1 MRGDFMGTTN
11 GTTEHNWTADE
22 IQARLG
28 TSTIVFERDRLLQA
42 ENIAMIAERGIKHI
56 EVCGLGNP
64 GHLDVNDSK
73 YTSWLSA
80 ECEKNGVSIIS
91 THCPGYLF
99 NSDDED
105 NRKKAAQEGIIAAKN
120 SEELG
125 AGVMVCHFKPEEPS
139 EKSINEMLEG
149 LEGTSIKLTIENG
162 QVLSDYTAFVDKVG
176 SDRFGMVV
184 DIGHTRD
191 EDEVNPFIKAAR
203 ARETMAVCGDRL
215 FHLHL
220 HDWVDRDH
228 FSPLDGDI
236 YWPGV
241 FDALKDIDYKGYY
254 MFEAAYPPGK
264 RGETDP
270 PYVLDKVAAFPQGFV
285 NRYVG

>member
-1 MRGDFMGTTN
+1 MTDTN
-11 GTTEHNWTADE
+11 GKSAYGWTSDE
-22 IQARLG
+22 IADRLG
-28 TSTIVFERDRLLQA
+28 TSTIVFERDRLLQSKD
-42 ENIAMIAERGIKHI
+42 IAMIAERGIRHI

-64 GHLDVNDSK
+64 GHLDVADSE
-73 YTSWLSA
+73 YTSWLRT
-80 ECEKNGVSIIS
+80 ECESAGISIVS

-99 NSDDED
+99 NSDEED
-105 NRKKAAQEGIIAAKN
+105 TRKKAVEQGVATAKN

-125 AGVMVCHFKPEEPS
+125 AGVMVCHFRPEEPS
-139 EKSINEMLEG
+139 EKTIHEMLDR

-162 QVLSDYTAFVDKVG
+162 QDLADYTAFVDKVG

-191 EDEVNPFIKAAR
+191 DDEVNPFIKAER
-203 ARETMAVCGDRL
+203 ARETMAQCGHRL

-236 YWPGV
+236 AWAGV
-241 FDALKDIDYKGYY
+241 FDAFKDIDYQGYY
-254 MFEAAYPPGK
+254 MFEAAYPPGQ
-264 RGETDP
+264 RGDVAP
-270 PYVLDKVAAFPQGFV
+270 AYVLDKVAGFPQGFV
-285 NRYVG
+285 ERYVGQ